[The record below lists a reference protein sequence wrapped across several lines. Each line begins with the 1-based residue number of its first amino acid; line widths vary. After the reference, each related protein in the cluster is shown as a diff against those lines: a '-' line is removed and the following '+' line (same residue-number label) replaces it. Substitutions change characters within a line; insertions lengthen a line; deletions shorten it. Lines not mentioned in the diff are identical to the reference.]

1 MRFLLLLVAA
11 CGSASAP
18 DPAPEPLPAK
28 AKPPVDVPDVNQVG
42 TAIAFAPRGM
52 TVMATRNA
60 VVIDGNL
67 IASITN
73 GALDPAELEGGAL
86 GLKLA
91 RLTSF
96 TQAWVAESTTKGIP
110 ADETGLLLE
119 RTLTYHVLIQLMY
132 SIKVAGVRR
141 FAIAA
146 QHNGELVALPVVLPD
161 HKPAAAATTDRQPG
175 RDLGAQ
181 IDALVKE
188 QTVTRGVPDKPR
200 VTIEAKSAMPAL
212 SLTVDAIAMKI
223 QSAYLRGIERCAKAK
238 ATETVTLGFTVAA
251 DGRAMKPKISG
262 TSPSAR
268 ACMAGSISGW
278 RFAIPRTAAGE
289 PGETVAQIV
298 LEIAPAE
305 EELAS
310 TISAVALQGS
320 GGEAEMGQRNP
331 GKDLNDLVDPSPRM
345 VVSVTDTQ
353 LRVWSINALEGTLT
367 HPKLAVPLGPTGIE
381 AVRTELENLVK
392 RRWQGKP
399 RPAAS
404 REIVLMPTAKTS
416 LQTVVEQMFA
426 IRETRDR
433 LELFPDIQLSSG
445 FE

>member
-96 TQAWVAESTTKGIP
+96 TRAWVAHSKTKGAP
-110 ADETGLLLE
+110 ADEAGLLVE
-119 RTLTYHVLIQLMY
+119 RTLSYRVLIQLMY
-132 SIKVAGVRR
+132 SIKVAGVTR

-146 QHNGELVALPVVLPD
+146 QRNGELIALPIVLPD

-188 QTVTRGVPDKPR
+188 QTVTRGVPGKAR
-200 VTIEAKSAMPAL
+200 IAIEAKSVMPAL
-212 SLTVDAIAMKI
+212 SLTVDAIATKI

-251 DGRAMKPKISG
+251 DGRATKPRISG
-262 TSPSAR
+262 TSPSASD
-268 ACMAGSISGW
+268 CMAGLISGW

-289 PGETVAQIV
+289 PGETVAQLV

-305 EELAS
+305 EELS

-320 GGEAEMGQRNP
+320 GGEADMGRRNP

-353 LRVWSINALEGTLT
+353 LLVWSINALEGTLT

-416 LQTVVEQMFA
+416 LQTVVELMFA